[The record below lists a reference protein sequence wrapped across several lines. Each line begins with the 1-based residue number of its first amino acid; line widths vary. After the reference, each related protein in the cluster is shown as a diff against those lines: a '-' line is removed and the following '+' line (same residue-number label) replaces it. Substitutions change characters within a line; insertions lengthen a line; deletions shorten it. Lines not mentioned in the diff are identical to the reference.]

1 MNFAKPVFP
10 NGIAVETDGSIVW
23 NESYTGRVRRMRP
36 NGSVEDLGRM
46 PGKNPIP
53 DGMKIGSDGRLY
65 VTDIFGKG
73 IHVVCPDGRFDGE
86 ILWVTDAAVLAAS
99 SDPNFTGQLWR
110 LRIPGGGMPT
120 CRGAI
125 AHSSH

>member
-1 MNFAKPVFP
+1 
-10 NGIAVETDGSIVW
+10 
-23 NESYTGRVRRMRP
+23 
-36 NGSVEDLGRM
+36 
-46 PGKNPIP
+46 
-53 DGMKIGSDGRLY
+53 LY

-73 IHVVCPDGRFDGE
+73 IHVVCPDGRIDGFIPVGAAPTNCAFDGE